1 MRSSLTACERV
12 LLMVCLTLLALA
24 LFGPEASQ
32 SSRLHEFADQRIFFG
47 LPFAMDVAS
56 NAAFLAVGFAG
67 VACLAAYPSRA
78 LTNVQRAMSILFIA
92 GLVFTA
98 FASAWHHLHPD
109 DAGLA
114 VDRSGMAI
122 AFAGLL
128 GLAAA
133 GRVSERAGAALGLAV
148 LLAAPLAIKYWVATG
163 NAFPWGVLQFG
174 GMGLVLWASLLR
186 ARSQAL
192 DVRWSL
198 VILAYAAAKLFEVND
213 EFVYQL
219 TGHAVSGHTLKHL
232 FAALAGCPVVL
243 ALGALRNSR
252 QNAASKASA
261 IDRADR
267 EAAVLRASSDRSPV

>member
-1 MRSSLTACERV
+1 MRSSLSACERV
-12 LLMVCLTLLALA
+12 LLMVCLALLALA
-24 LFGPEASQ
+24 LFGPDASQ
-32 SSRLHEFADQRIFFG
+32 PPHYHEFADRRALLG
-47 LPFAMDVAS
+47 LPFAADVLS
-56 NAAFLAVGFAG
+56 NVAFLAVGLAG
-67 VACLAAYPSRA
+67 VVFLVAYPRRA

-98 FASAWHHLHPD
+98 FASGWYHLHPD

-114 VDRSGMAI
+114 IDRGGMAI

-148 LLAAPLAIKYWVATG
+148 LLAAPLAIKYWMASG
-163 NAFPWGVLQFG
+163 NILPWGVLQFG
-174 GMGLVLWASLLR
+174 GMALILWASLLR
-186 ARSQAL
+186 AHSKAL

-198 VILAYAAAKLFEVND
+198 VILAYAAAKLFELND
-213 EFVYQL
+213 EAVYQL
-219 TGHAVSGHTLKHL
+219 TGHLVSGHTLKHV
-232 FAALAGCPVVL
+232 FAALAGCPVVV

-252 QNAASKASA
+252 QNAASKARA

-267 EAAVLRASSDRSPV
+267 EAGIVRASSERSPV

>member
-12 LLMVCLTLLALA
+12 LLLVCLALLGLA

-32 SSRLHEFADQRIFFG
+32 PLHYHEFADRRTLFG
-47 LPFAMDVAS
+47 LPLAMDVLS
-56 NAAFLAVGFAG
+56 NALFLFVGLAG
-67 VACLAAYPSRA
+67 VGCLVAYPRRA

-98 FASAWHHLHPD
+98 FASAWYHLHPD
-109 DAGLA
+109 DFGLA
-114 VDRSGMAI
+114 IDRSGMAV

-148 LLAAPLAIKYWVATG
+148 LLAAPLAIKYWMASG
-163 NAFPWGVLQFG
+163 NVLPWGVLQFG
-174 GMGLVLWASLLR
+174 GMGLILWASLLR
-186 ARSQAL
+186 PRSKAL

-198 VILAYAAAKLFEVND
+198 VILAYAAAKLLELND
-213 EFVYQL
+213 EAVYQL
-219 TGHAVSGHTLKHL
+219 TSHLVSGHTLKHV
-232 FAALAGCPVVL
+232 FAALAGCPVVF

-252 QNAASKASA
+252 QNAASKARA

-267 EAAVLRASSDRSPV
+267 EAGIMRASSERSPV